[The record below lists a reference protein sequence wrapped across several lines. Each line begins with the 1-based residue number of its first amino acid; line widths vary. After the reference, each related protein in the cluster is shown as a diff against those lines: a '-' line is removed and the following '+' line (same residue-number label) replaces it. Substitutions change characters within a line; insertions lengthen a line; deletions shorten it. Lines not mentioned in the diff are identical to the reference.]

1 MNKES
6 TSKISSGPAKPD
18 GQRQVPFGSN
28 GIRLSTCEWLVV
40 AVVCAAMLLFW
51 PRLWE
56 RFEKFEPGPDRRLP
70 YELSSDY
77 WLYGQY
83 CREACSQYE
92 TVVIGDSV
100 IWGHYVSADN
110 TLSAGLNKI
119 AGREQFANLG
129 VDGFH
134 PAALGGLVKYYGR
147 AISGKKVIIQLNP
160 LWMSSAKHDLQTEK
174 EWRFNHPR
182 LVPQFTPKIPCY
194 KESYS
199 GRISIAVGRCVPL
212 LGWTSHLKIAY
223 FDNMDLPTWTMEHP
237 YANPLAAVTLTPGAP
252 PDDSLVENSSWIEKG
267 RTKDDLQWVEPATSL
282 QWRFFRQTV
291 ELLKARGNTV
301 FVMVGPFNEHML
313 KNDSLNVYR
322 KLKDEIGKWL
332 SENKIPYYM
341 PVPLPSEVYCDASHP
356 IAQGYALL
364 ARQLFENDSFK
375 STILGGD

>member
-1 MNKES
+1 MGKES
-6 TSKISSGPAKPD
+6 TTKISSGPAKP
-18 GQRQVPFGSN
+18 GEPRQVPFGSN
-28 GIRLSTCEWLVV
+28 SVRLSACEWLVV
-40 AVVCAAMLLFW
+40 GVICVGMLLFW

-56 RFEKFEPGPDRRLP
+56 RFEKFEPGPDCRLP

-77 WLYGQY
+77 WLYGRY
-83 CREACSQYE
+83 CRSACSQYE
-92 TVVIGDSV
+92 TLVIGDSV

-110 TLSAGLNKI
+110 TLSADLNKN
-119 AGREQFANLG
+119 AGRTRFANLG

-134 PAALGGLVKYYGR
+134 PAVLGGLLKYYGR

-160 LWMSSAKHDLQTEK
+160 LWMSSAKHDLQTDK
-174 EWRFNHPR
+174 EWRFNHPK
-182 LVPQFTPKIPCY
+182 LVPQFTPEIPCY

-237 YANPLAAVTLTPGAP
+237 YANPLAAITLAP
-252 PDDSLVENSSWIEKG
+252 AASADGSLVENVSWVDKG
-267 RTKDDLQWVEPATSL
+267 LRKDDLQWVEPATSL

-301 FVMVGPFNEHML
+301 FVLVGPFNEHML
-313 KNDSLNVYR
+313 TDDSLNTYR
-322 KLKDEIGKWL
+322 RLKDEIGTWL
-332 SENKIPYYM
+332 SDNNIAYYM
-341 PVPLPSEVYCDASHP
+341 PAALPSEVYRDASHP
-356 IAQGYALL
+356 IAQGYAIL
-364 ARQLFENDSFK
+364 AKQLFENESFK